1 MLQFEVNFYEQFLV
15 YTLAIL
21 FAILSCLIDSN
32 KLWAIIRIL
41 NGNQLIFGMLMIGL
55 VVSVAIWLEE
65 KRKEDLKRQ
74 IQYLI
79 ENDHQRN

>member
-1 MLQFEVNFYEQFLV
+1 MNFYEQFLV

-21 FAILSCLIDSN
+21 CAILSCSIDSN

-79 ENDHQRN
+79 ENNHQRN

>member
-1 MLQFEVNFYEQFLV
+1 MNFYEQFLV

-21 FAILSCLIDSN
+21 CAILSCLIDSN

-79 ENDHQRN
+79 ENNHQRN